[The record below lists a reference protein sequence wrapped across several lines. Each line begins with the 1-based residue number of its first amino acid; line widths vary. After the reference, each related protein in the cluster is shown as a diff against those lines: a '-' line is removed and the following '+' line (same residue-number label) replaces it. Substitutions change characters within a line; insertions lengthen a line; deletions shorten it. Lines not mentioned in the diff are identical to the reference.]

1 MQAREPDMTLRRT
14 MVSVLAF
21 WLVAMLLPT
30 DASAQFRLRV
40 EDISASTLATYPNGF
55 GIVVSDDGAGDAV
68 DVTGIM
74 SVVLSGL
81 GGAADPDNPNVQ
93 STFGITKPVFPDGL
107 DPTIIAQL
115 QVTSF
120 SVTTT
125 GAITLRL
132 TLEDMGYPGGPG
144 NLTLTSRILS
154 GFADVAS
161 GVTVTSRSWAN
172 AANYAPALG
181 ADTPVTGEPADPDVD
196 PPAGEL
202 ITVPLEAIGA
212 NIGAQTADISFSG
225 TSGPIVGESSVG
237 FTSLTP
243 PPGYALF
250 TQITIEFLGA
260 GMVSFTQDNTVTR
273 SNELETPEPASLLL
287 IATGVVG
294 LARAKRRRLAG
305 SRTV

>member
-1 MQAREPDMTLRRT
+1 
-14 MVSVLAF
+14 
-21 WLVAMLLPT
+21 
-30 DASAQFRLRV
+30 
-40 EDISASTLATYPNGF
+40 
-55 GIVVSDDGAGDAV
+55 
-68 DVTGIM
+68 M

-107 DPTIIAQL
+107 DPTIIAEL

-125 GAITLRL
+125 GATTLRL

-181 ADTPVTGEPADPDVD
+181 ADTPVTGEPGDPDVD

-225 TSGPIVGESSVG
+225 TSGDIIGESSVG
-237 FTSLTP
+237 FSSLTP

-260 GMVSFTQDNTVTR
+260 GHGQLHPGQHRDSQQRAGDSGT
-273 SNELETPEPASLLL
+273 
-287 IATGVVG
+287 G
-294 LARAKRRRLAG
+294 LAPPDRNRHGRSGAAKRRRLAAT
-305 SRTV
+305 RTALVQSFH